1 MTSPQYGGTACPTS
15 HQRQRCNSHAC
26 PLDCVEGQWAQGTCS
41 KSCGAGTYTV
51 TRNMRVRKQPK
62 YGGVACGAPTQ
73 TFSCNHGTC
82 PINCDTD
89 AWTGWSTCTKSCGTG
104 SQKRKR
110 KVSDVAVD
118 GQTCHVTGKSKFH
131 HDVAMHQRY
140 LTDGDCT
147 GTTKDHVARACP
159 ALRDTQDCNVFA
171 CVVDCNV
178 GSWSRW
184 STCSHSCSSSGSGAP
199 QQTRSRTLQQ
209 PRHGGKACPSVRV
222 PADRGYTTS
231 QSNTQDC
238 NSHACPTDCA
248 VGSWGSWGSCLNG
261 RYAHS
266 CGAGGKQ
273 IRTRK
278 TVEPENGGKKCPVP
292 SERQDCNTH
301 PCPIDCEVNS
311 WRSWSACS
319 GSCGEIGVNSQTRA
333 RTIKVAVRYGG
344 KACPTLAGS
353 QQCNVFACPTPC
365 QGAWSAWSTCSA
377 SCEMKEIYRGKA
389 RTAGGARS
397 PTQTRTHVIRKKA
410 MYGGKQCFDDQVQTC
425 NTHGCPIDC
434 VVGRWTA
441 WSAWS
446 HSCGGATRYATRTVT
461 QPVFGG
467 KTCPITRKAMKG
479 NNHACPT
486 PSPSAVPTTAPTN
499 MPYPIINVIGGD
511 LITVEATTDLQQ
523 SYDDEGATCFDTH
536 DQDLTQNVVVMG
548 DIVNLID
555 AFSDCRHIQYECT
568 NTAGLT
574 SSKIR
579 TVCVKDTNCP
589 TCTMN
594 NPTVQKVT
602 VEASFPYV
610 DAGAE
615 CSDAFDGEKPMVK
628 RYNTLG
634 EEQGG
639 VDVEMTGTYV
649 ITYTATDDS
658 NNDCREANP
667 RRTVVVMDTLKPV
680 IGLQYGDKFMF
691 KSGNQKHTLGT
702 PARTRSMHESFQN
715 YFALMAEASTGSSA
729 FVLGAIA
736 SAVSGVALVS
746 YAAQQR
752 STSAVADLV

>member
-1 MTSPQYGGTACPTS
+1 M
-15 HQRQRCNSHAC
+15 
-26 PLDCVEGQWAQGTCS
+26 
-41 KSCGAGTYTV
+41 
-51 TRNMRVRKQPK
+51 
-62 YGGVACGAPTQ
+62 
-73 TFSCNHGTC
+73 
-82 PINCDTD
+82 
-89 AWTGWSTCTKSCGTG
+89 
-104 SQKRKR
+104 
-110 KVSDVAVD
+110 
-118 GQTCHVTGKSKFH
+118 
-131 HDVAMHQRY
+131 
-140 LTDGDCT
+140 
-147 GTTKDHVARACP
+147 
-159 ALRDTQDCNVFA
+159 
-171 CVVDCNV
+171 
-178 GSWSRW
+178 
-184 STCSHSCSSSGSGAP
+184 
-199 QQTRSRTLQQ
+199 
-209 PRHGGKACPSVRV
+209 
-222 PADRGYTTS
+222 
-231 QSNTQDC
+231 
-238 NSHACPTDCA
+238 
-248 VGSWGSWGSCLNG
+248 
-261 RYAHS
+261 
-266 CGAGGKQ
+266 
-273 IRTRK
+273 
-278 TVEPENGGKKCPVP
+278 
-292 SERQDCNTH
+292 
-301 PCPIDCEVNS
+301 
-311 WRSWSACS
+311 
-319 GSCGEIGVNSQTRA
+319 
-333 RTIKVAVRYGG
+333 
-344 KACPTLAGS
+344 
-353 QQCNVFACPTPC
+353 
-365 QGAWSAWSTCSA
+365 
-377 SCEMKEIYRGKA
+377 
-389 RTAGGARS
+389 
-397 PTQTRTHVIRKKA
+397 
-410 MYGGKQCFDDQVQTC
+410 
-425 NTHGCPIDC
+425 
-434 VVGRWTA
+434 
-441 WSAWS
+441 
-446 HSCGGATRYATRTVT
+446 
-461 QPVFGG
+461 
-467 KTCPITRKAMKG
+467 
-479 NNHACPT
+479 
-486 PSPSAVPTTAPTN
+486 
-499 MPYPIINVIGGD
+499 IGGD